1 MSQIVVG
8 VLHKW
13 IFFVHKR
20 ARSKIMTK
28 EQNRARGDEL
38 HVVDGRH
45 LESVVETTL
54 LLSGEQQIWNE
65 SVIPR

>member
-1 MSQIVVG
+1 MSQIVVD

-20 ARSKIMTK
+20 ARAKIMTT
-28 EQNRARGDEL
+28 EQIRARGNEL

-45 LESVVETTL
+45 LEPVVETTL
-54 LLSGEQQIWNE
+54 LLSGEQRIWNK
-65 SVIPR
+65 SVIPQ